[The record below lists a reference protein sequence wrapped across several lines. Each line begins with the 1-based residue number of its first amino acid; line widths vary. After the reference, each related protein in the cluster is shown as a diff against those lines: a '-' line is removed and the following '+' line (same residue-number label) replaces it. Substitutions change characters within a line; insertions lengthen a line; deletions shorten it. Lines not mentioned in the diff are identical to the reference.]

1 MDLSTKDGDDDFLDE
16 PAHKVIKRADG
27 IVAKQVLIKWIR
39 TR

>member
-1 MDLSTKDGDDDFLDE
+1 MDLSTKDSDDDFLDE
-16 PAHKVIKRADG
+16 PALIKRVDG